1 MAKKPEPWIVPI
13 KAGAEKPDWG
23 YESDWGYEFGVWA
36 TCPDCGRRAF
46 LPGEEHWG
54 AEEYDF
60 CPYCGRKRYAEESY
74 AEGT

>member
-1 MAKKPEPWIVPI
+1 MTEKIKPWIVPTR
-13 KAGAEKPDWG
+13 AEAENP
-23 YESDWGYEFGVWA
+23 DWGYEFGVWA

-60 CPYCGRKRYAEESY
+60 CPYCGKRRYEDE
-74 AEGT
+74 